1 MRPVVSNDGWAH
13 TESDILTLHHYEQ
26 SGEKLYSYYDS
37 IEKLAAGCPAN
48 PQFLP
53 FADGYKYKGQ
63 PIIFSEFG
71 GTAYVRD
78 EASGWGYGCGVKSD
92 EEFLERF
99 GGLISA
105 IKRMNISGYCYT
117 QITDVEQEVNGLLK
131 ADRTP
136 KVAIEEIAK
145 RNR

>member
-1 MRPVVSNDGWAH
+1 M
-13 TESDILTLHHYEQ
+13 
-26 SGEKLYSYYDS
+26 
-37 IEKLAAGCPAN
+37 
-48 PQFLP
+48 
-53 FADGYKYKGQ
+53 
-63 PIIFSEFG
+63 
-71 GTAYVRD
+71 RD
-78 EASGWGYGCGVKSD
+78 EASGWGYGCGVKND

-99 GGLISA
+99 GGLTAA

>member
-1 MRPVVSNDGWAH
+1 MLFRS
-13 TESDILTLHHYEQ
+13 
-26 SGEKLYSYYDS
+26 
-37 IEKLAAGCPAN
+37 
-48 PQFLP
+48 
-53 FADGYKYKGQ
+53 
-63 PIIFSEFG
+63 
-71 GTAYVRD
+71 
-78 EASGWGYGCGVKSD
+78 GYGCGVKSD

-99 GGLISA
+99 GGLIAA